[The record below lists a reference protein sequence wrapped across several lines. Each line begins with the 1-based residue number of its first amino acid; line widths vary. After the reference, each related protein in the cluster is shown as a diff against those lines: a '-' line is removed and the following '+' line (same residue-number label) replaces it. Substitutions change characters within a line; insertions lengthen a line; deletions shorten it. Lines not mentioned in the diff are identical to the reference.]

1 MKLKRFIKLK
11 NLSEIILKKNK
22 YNPNILAIRQLQI
35 MRPHPVF
42 LKDYDNSYNDE
53 EKKIDTKNI
62 FTKIFEL
69 FLNLFK
75 ENELYYTDNKFSNKN
90 FEKKIL
96 FLSHLINSKHLK
108 NNDDFYFGDLI
119 NYLKKNKYITCNVLR
134 NFTEINSKN
143 IYYKNKKFFETN
155 IILSKSVN
163 LFEEIILVFKI
174 FVTFIKLK
182 KLKLTGKLEKE
193 FFRNLNVFKFS
204 GSAYNNLKLVFQFDK
219 ILAKYNPKFL
229 FLTFEGH
236 SWERLIINHVKKKFP
251 KIIILSYQF
260 SVLTKHSSSIYLNLG
275 KNFKPDIILTS
286 GNFTKNKFKKN
297 LDPKITYINIGS
309 NKFNPISQKS
319 SKNSDVLIIPEGFK
333 SETIKMLIL
342 SISAAS
348 YFKDKKFIFRFHPMI
363 DQKLFFENLST
374 DKKQIPKNLIFSNK
388 TFQNDINRTKYVIY
402 RGSAASIQALSFGK
416 VPIYYE
422 LQGEINIDPLFMLK
436 NKFYIKNVTEL
447 EKVFKDPLLKNKN
460 KKNIFFT
467 KEYFDKPNFTSLIK
481 YLNKL

>member
-1 MKLKRFIKLK
+1 MEILQKI
-11 NLSEIILKKNK
+11 NL
-22 YNPNILAIRQLQI
+22 
-35 MRPHPVF
+35 
-42 LKDYDNSYNDE
+42 
-53 EKKIDTKNI
+53 
-62 FTKIFEL
+62 
-69 FLNLFK
+69 
-75 ENELYYTDNKFSNKN
+75 
-90 FEKKIL
+90 
-96 FLSHLINSKHLK
+96 
-108 NNDDFYFGDLI
+108 
-119 NYLKKNKYITCNVLR
+119 
-134 NFTEINSKN
+134 
-143 IYYKNKKFFETN
+143 
-155 IILSKSVN
+155 
-163 LFEEIILVFKI
+163 
-174 FVTFIKLK
+174 
-182 KLKLTGKLEKE
+182 
-193 FFRNLNVFKFS
+193 
-204 GSAYNNLKLVFQFDK
+204 
-219 ILAKYNPKFL
+219 
-229 FLTFEGH
+229 
-236 SWERLIINHVKKKFP
+236 
-251 KIIILSYQF
+251 
-260 SVLTKHSSSIYLNLG
+260 
-275 KNFKPDIILTS
+275 
-286 GNFTKNKFKKN
+286 KKN

-342 SISAAS
+342 SIFTS